1 MMKIKNEEEYEA
13 YSDYM
18 KDLCEECTR
27 TKNHCCLMDIPLDIP
42 SAMHLLYQGDKVGI
56 TNTIMRQHPNYDDK
70 VFICTPETKGD
81 ITLQE
86 CVFFKDGKCAI
97 YEHRPDICRN
107 YGTEFMKC
115 RNTLV
120 DSIPANRMDINT
132 MNKFDNIALT
142 QSYVTKYIERL
153 KI

>member
-1 MMKIKNEEEYEA
+1 MKFKNEEEYEA
-13 YSDYM
+13 YHDYM
-18 KDLCEECTR
+18 KELCEECTK
-27 TKNHCCLMDIPLDIP
+27 TQNHCCSMDIPLDMP
-42 SAMHLLYQGDKVGI
+42 NAMHLLYQGDKVGI
-56 TNTIMRQHPNYDDK
+56 TNTILRQHPEFDDK
-70 VFICTPETKGD
+70 VFICTPETKGN

-97 YEHRPDICRN
+97 YEYRPVICRY

-120 DSIPANRMDINT
+120 DSIPTHRMDTNT
-132 MNKFDNIALT
+132 MNKFDDIALNK
-142 QSYVTKYIERL
+142 SDVNKYIKRV